1 MILLTYPPCIYI
13 INFVVT
19 LVYTITF
26 TFRCSAVAFF
36 FVLFSFSLLCA
47 FSLSGYFLFSLVID
61 FTRYFVDFACW
72 FWWWMY
78 IYIFRFAIVDGI
90 SVWFFFLVLGFFIL
104 FVILSCIVFFCWQV
118 NKIQS
123 WVEHFLYYDDA
134 DWILVLVP
142 CVSYFG
148 TNC

>member
-90 SVWFFFLVLGFFIL
+90 LVWFFFGSWVLYFVRHLLLLASKQNSALGWTFLVLWWCWLDLGACPMCIIL
-104 FVILSCIVFFCWQV
+104 W
-118 NKIQS
+118 
-123 WVEHFLYYDDA
+123 Y
-134 DWILVLVP
+134 
-142 CVSYFG
+142 
-148 TNC
+148 